1 MMTENDMSLVR
12 EFVTRQSETAFA
24 ALVER
29 YIGLVHSAAMRQAGD
44 PDLAQEIT
52 QAVFILLARKA
63 ATLGPKTILPAWLY
77 RSTRYAVADALKA
90 RRRRRAREQEAFMQ
104 STLNVNESNNDTWR
118 RLAPLLD
125 DALAELGET
134 DRAAL
139 VLRYFENKSAREI
152 AASLRLEEATAQ
164 KRVARALE
172 KLRAYFGRHGV
183 TLTTT
188 AIAAAVAANAVQA
201 APAGMVVAV
210 KAASLA
216 AAGTGTFSLLQF
228 MSLMKIK
235 LTLGTLVVAGTT
247 SAFVIQHQAQLKL
260 RANND
265 SLRQQMDQLQS
276 DNQSLSSRLAAA
288 TPDTALPDAQMQE
301 LLKLRGEIGVLRR
314 QLAGQG
320 KLQAE
325 NERLQAQV
333 AAAKDH
339 PVQADPALLFA
350 GHGAQMVNAVK
361 LAGVAMYMYSAGHQ
375 GLFPT
380 NFAQMT
386 EELEGKTNI
395 AGISLD
401 AMEFVNAG
409 QASRQYPQMIM
420 LRERLPRQ
428 NPDGGWEREYCLADG
443 SVQTETSPNG
453 NFDAYEQQQ
462 AQYGPPPGQ

>member
-1 MMTENDMSLVR
+1 MMTENDMTLVR
-12 EFVTRQSETAFA
+12 EFATRQSETAFA

-77 RSTRYAVADALKA
+77 RSTRYAVADAQKA

-104 STLNVNESNNDTWR
+104 STLNESNNDNWR
-118 RLAPLLD
+118 QLAPLLD

-152 AASLRLEEATAQ
+152 AASLRMEEATAQ
-164 KRVARALE
+164 KRVVRALE
-172 KLRAYFGRHGV
+172 KLRTYFGKHGV

-201 APAGMVVAV
+201 APAGLAVAV

-216 AAGTGTFSLLQF
+216 AAGTGTVSLIHF

-247 SAFVIQHQAQLKL
+247 SAFVIQHQAQVKL
-260 RANND
+260 RADND
-265 SLRQQMDQLQS
+265 AIRQQMSQLQT
-276 DNQSLSSRLAAA
+276 DNESLSNRLAAA
-288 TPDTALPDAQMQE
+288 ATDATLPDAQMQE
-301 LLKLRGEIGVLRR
+301 LLKLRGDVGVLRR

-325 NERLQAQV
+325 NQRLQDQV

-339 PVQADPALLFA
+339 PVQADPALTFA
-350 GHGAQMVNAVK
+350 GQGAEMINAVK
-361 LAGVAMYMYSAGHQ
+361 MAGIFMRIYQNDHQ
-375 GLFPT
+375 GMWPT
-380 NFAQMT
+380 NFTQMT

-395 AGISLD
+395 SGVPLNAI
-401 AMEFVNAG
+401 EFMNAG
-409 QASRQYPQMIM
+409 RIDERYPQMIAM
-420 LRERLPRQ
+420 RERFPRQ
-428 NPDGGWEREYCLADG
+428 NPDGGWQREYLLADG
-443 SVQTETSPNG
+443 SVQTESSPDG

-462 AQYGPPPGQ
+462 AQLGPPPGQ